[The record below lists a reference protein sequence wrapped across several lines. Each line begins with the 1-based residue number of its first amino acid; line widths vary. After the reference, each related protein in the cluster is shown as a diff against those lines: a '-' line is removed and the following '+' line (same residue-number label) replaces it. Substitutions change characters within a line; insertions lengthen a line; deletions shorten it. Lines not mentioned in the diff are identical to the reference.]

1 MRVARTFVIIKSVY
15 NCTDGGVG
23 MTAHN
28 LKVIKYWSAILH
40 TLAYAV
46 FENFKAYS
54 EVESMLYK

>member
-28 LKVIKYWSAILH
+28 LEIIKDGPAILH

-46 FENFKAYS
+46 FENFEAYA
-54 EVESMLYK
+54 EVEAVLNE